1 MHHDFNINYQKDY
14 FSNNQLRKNKT
25 YNNSKQTFF
34 FNDDISSIK
43 TLGIYSKPPVKKE
56 ITITERL
63 LSLNEEIE
71 LYKTFFLNE
80 MKSLERMI
88 LSFDIEKLKSQFEN
102 IEKEVFSLYE
112 NMKLNERT
120 RMKKAINSIKENE
133 IKKLNEICLY
143 SKEIKEGYM
152 TFQDFQRRVIRYL
165 DKVDY
170 NLEYKFGFLYEFFN
184 KLIESMSSNKKY
196 LSEEQFNI
204 VRKKLI
210 EDINKINM
218 EIVPFQ
224 KYDYY
229 K

>member
-34 FNDDISSIK
+34 FNDDISSIRSV
-43 TLGIYSKPPVKKE
+43 GIDSKPPVKKE

-120 RMKKAINSIKENE
+120 RMKKAINSMKENE